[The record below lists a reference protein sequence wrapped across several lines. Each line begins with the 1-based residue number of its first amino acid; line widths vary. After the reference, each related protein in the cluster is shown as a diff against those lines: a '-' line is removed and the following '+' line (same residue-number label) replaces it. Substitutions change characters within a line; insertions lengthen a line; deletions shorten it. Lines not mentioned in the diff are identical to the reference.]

1 MLKICV
7 QKIDIIPLQN
17 KKKKKIPSKKEKKKY
32 IIVEGNS
39 VIPH

>member
-17 KKKKKIPSKKEKKKY
+17 KKKKRKNTIKKEKEKRY
-32 IIVEGNS
+32 YS
-39 VIPH
+39 